1 MQDLKPSLIM
11 VKNNYIITISS
22 IVLSIFLDDQKK
34 IPETKEKQPDDTSRN
49 KEDNIE
55 IHSDEITVKDVTVKL
70 LDNNIWNDFHK
81 LATEMIIT
89 KAGR

>member
-1 MQDLKPSLIM
+1 M
-11 VKNNYIITISS
+11 VRNNYNINNSS
-22 IVLSIFLDDQKK
+22 ESSKIFLVDQKK
-34 IPETKEKQPDDTSRN
+34 IPETKEKQPADESRN

-55 IHSDEITVKDVTVKL
+55 IHNDEITVKDVTVKL

>member
-1 MQDLKPSLIM
+1 M

-34 IPETKEKQPDDTSRN
+34 IPETKEKQPDDESRN

-55 IHSDEITVKDVTVKL
+55 IHNDEITMKDVTVKL

>member
-1 MQDLKPSLIM
+1 M
-11 VKNNYIITISS
+11 TS
-22 IVLSIFLDDQKK
+22 IKIFLDDQKK
-34 IPETKEKQPDDTSRN
+34 IPETKEKQPDDVSRN

-55 IHSDEITVKDVTVKL
+55 IHNDEITVKDVTVKL

-89 KAGR
+89 KAGRYIYFYTS

>member
-1 MQDLKPSLIM
+1 M
-11 VKNNYIITISS
+11 VRNNYINSDSS
-22 IVLSIFLDDQKK
+22 KIFLDDQKK

-55 IHSDEITVKDVTVKL
+55 IHNDEITVKDVTVKL

>member
-1 MQDLKPSLIM
+1 MIAA
-11 VKNNYIITISS
+11 
-22 IVLSIFLDDQKK
+22 KK
-34 IPETKEKQPDDTSRN
+34 FSDNQNKTPETKEKQPDDESRN